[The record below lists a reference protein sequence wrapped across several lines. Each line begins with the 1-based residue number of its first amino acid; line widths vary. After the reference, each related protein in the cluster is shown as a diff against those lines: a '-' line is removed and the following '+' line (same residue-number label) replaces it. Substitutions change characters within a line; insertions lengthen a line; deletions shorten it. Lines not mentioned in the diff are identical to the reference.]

1 VLKRLSAPFR
11 NFFNVR
17 FEALNGE
24 IRQLRRVSEAG
35 ADHSELIDAVSQRV
49 SASLDHQHDDLMS
62 VAALLGRTI
71 EETADGVDSLL
82 EMSRLA
88 ETRNRSSDAAADELA
103 QHAALDQLDDAHALV
118 ANYANA
124 HEGWASQAGLWFN
137 PPISVSHAEGSVTVA
152 DINERVAEIP
162 FVYASLG
169 VLPRGARV
177 LDIGSCESTVAIG
190 LASLGYHVTALDP
203 RPYPLRHENLEV
215 AAGPIEQ
222 FTTEEPYDAA
232 ILLSAIEHFGLGAYD
247 LPVNERADVEAIA
260 TVRSLL
266 RPGGLLVLTT
276 PYGDAPTTELERTY
290 LPEQIDTLLEG
301 WDILDRTYLTKIN
314 RTEWRQVD
322 EIAELKGDHV
332 ILVKAQKPAL

>member
-177 LDIGSCESTVAIG
+177 GGRAGEAARALPGALPGAGGLYGRLAPALVLAGSRRRSGARSGPTRRAQGDIPHSRGDRRLGRRRRQLPGRHDLRPASALERRRDGLLFERSG
-190 LASLGYHVTALDP
+190 LAGLHDDARLRQSALA
-203 RPYPLRHENLEV
+203 
-215 AAGPIEQ
+215 AAG
-222 FTTEEPYDAA
+222 A
-232 ILLSAIEHFGLGAYD
+232 
-247 LPVNERADVEAIA
+247 
-260 TVRSLL
+260 
-266 RPGGLLVLTT
+266 
-276 PYGDAPTTELERTY
+276 
-290 LPEQIDTLLEG
+290 
-301 WDILDRTYLTKIN
+301 
-314 RTEWRQVD
+314 
-322 EIAELKGDHV
+322 
-332 ILVKAQKPAL
+332 